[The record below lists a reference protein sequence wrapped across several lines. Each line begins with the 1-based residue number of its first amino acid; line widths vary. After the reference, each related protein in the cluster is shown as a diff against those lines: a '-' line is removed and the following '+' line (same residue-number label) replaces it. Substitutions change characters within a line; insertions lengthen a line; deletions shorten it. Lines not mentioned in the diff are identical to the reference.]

1 MYALAAAKHTFA
13 LSSAVT
19 VHRKPRLRN
28 VVDPITLS
36 VVFAVGYGVFEG
48 TREYDWLNGRLDRL
62 FWHLAANALIRC
74 PLLEVKRTLV
84 ERVAISAYDP

>member
-36 VVFAVGYGVFEG
+36 VVFAVGYGVFE
-48 TREYDWLNGRLDRL
+48 
-62 FWHLAANALIRC
+62 
-74 PLLEVKRTLV
+74 
-84 ERVAISAYDP
+84 ERGSTTG